1 MTFIAKNRFFRFSL
15 VGTGGFIIDAGVL
28 LLLNNIAGLY
38 WGRLISFTMAVIA
51 TWLLN
56 RIFTF
61 ETIKKNKPL
70 HKEFH
75 QYFMAMIIGGS
86 ANYLVYATLV
96 YFVALIAQWPII
108 GVGVG
113 SIVGLAIN
121 YSLAKNWI
129 FKSDD

>member
-1 MTFIAKNRFFRFSL
+1 M
-15 VGTGGFIIDAGVL
+15 GTAGFIVDAGVL
-28 LLLNNIAGLY
+28 MMLNPVLGPYL
-38 WGRLISFTMAVIA
+38 GRLISFSLAVIT

-61 ETIKKNKPL
+61 ITVEKSKPL
-70 HKEFH
+70 HKEFS
-75 QYFMAMIIGGS
+75 QYFMAMIVGGS
-86 ANYLVYATLV
+86 VNYGIYAALV
-96 YFVALIAQWPII
+96 YFVDLVAQWPII

-129 FKSDD
+129 FKPRD